1 MNRVLIPID
10 FSEDALNALK
20 YGIEMANHINANV
33 RIMHVKTGLSYAPAF
48 AKNQVEFRIN
58 QEVESWLDQLMKMYE
73 DDYTVPGGKF
83 DYKIREGNVVNE
95 ISNQAKYDDSSLIV
109 VGSHGVSG
117 FQSRWIGS
125 NAYSLVAHSPCPVL
139 VINHTMQWSGGLRK
153 IVVPIDFSK
162 ASRKKIP
169 VIAGVA
175 KVFDSKIFLVGLRE
189 STFQFLLKRVTLFN
203 KQVERYLVN
212 KAELRVEKST
222 LVGKKLVQKVIDF
235 SEEKG
240 ADLITVHV
248 HHSHNPLSNFFR
260 PFANDL
266 INHSTKPVLVVP
278 THD

>member
-10 FSEDALNALK
+10 FSEDALNAMS
-20 YGIEMANHINANV
+20 YGIAMANQINANV

-48 AKNQVEFRIN
+48 AKNQVEYKIN
-58 QEVESWLDQLMKMYE
+58 QEVESWLEELMKTYADE
-73 DDYTVPGGKF
+73 YVVPGGRF
-83 DYKIREGNVVNE
+83 DYKIREGNVVSE

-109 VGSHGVSG
+109 VGSHGASG

-139 VINHTMQWSGGLRK
+139 VVNHTMKWTGGIRK

-169 VIAGVA
+169 VVAGVA
-175 KVFDSKIFLVGLRE
+175 KAFNSKIYLVGLRE
-189 STFQFLLKRVTLFN
+189 SAFQFLLKRVTLFN

-212 KAELRVEKST
+212 KAELRVEKSV
-222 LVGKKLVQKVIDF
+222 LVGKKLVHKIIDF
-235 SEEKG
+235 AEKNE
-240 ADLITVHV
+240 ADMITVHV
-248 HHSHNPLSNFFR
+248 HHSHNPFTNFFR

-266 INHSTKPVLVVP
+266 INNSTKPVFVVP
-278 THD
+278 TED